1 MAEISRLPGPVMDLW
16 EWQFEG
22 ACRDADQDLFF
33 HPEGE
38 RGSARRR
45 RAEAAKAICATCPV
59 LKECREQSLA
69 GARALRRVGRAV
81 RGRARRDP
89 RPARPRQP
97 RRLTAPPTRAPRLGG
112 TIEARGSAC
121 PAPTHEGPPRQLPC
135 GAFARERG
143 AWRPSAHLTTTAR
156 MSRAERM
163 RYSSPAYLTSVP
175 PYLL

>member
-59 LKECREQSLA
+59 IKECREQSLTVREPY
-69 GARALRRVGRAV
+69 GVWGGLSEDERAAV
-81 RGRARRDP
+81 LAQR
-89 RPARPRQP
+89 RPRQP
-97 RRLTAPPTRAPRLGG
+97 ASADHPLDQSPLPVGTTRREGLSRRASAPAAP
-112 TIEARGSAC
+112 AR
-121 PAPTHEGPPRQLPC
+121 EGPHGSCRGGLRRAGAGAPQL
-135 GAFARERG
+135 
-143 AWRPSAHLTTTAR
+143 T
-156 MSRAERM
+156 
-163 RYSSPAYLTSVP
+163 
-175 PYLL
+175 

>member
-69 GARALRRVGRAV
+69 VREPYGVWGGLSEEERAAV
-81 RGRARRDP
+81 
-89 RPARPRQP
+89 
-97 RRLTAPPTRAPRLGG
+97 L
-112 TIEARGSAC
+112 
-121 PAPTHEGPPRQLPC
+121 
-135 GAFARERG
+135 
-143 AWRPSAHLTTTAR
+143 
-156 MSRAERM
+156 AERAG
-163 RYSSPAYLTSVP
+163 RRTTVTA
-175 PYLL
+175 